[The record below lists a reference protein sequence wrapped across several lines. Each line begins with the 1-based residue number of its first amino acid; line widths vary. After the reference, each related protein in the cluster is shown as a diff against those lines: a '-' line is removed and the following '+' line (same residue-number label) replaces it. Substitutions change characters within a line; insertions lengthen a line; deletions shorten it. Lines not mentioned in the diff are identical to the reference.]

1 MTAVIMAASV
11 AFVLTL
17 IGSPFVIA
25 TLRRLKAAQP
35 IRGVYV
41 EAHQLKR
48 GTPTMGGLI
57 FILATLAAYVVGHL
71 VERTLPS
78 RQIAPRGPTVTGLVL
93 LGLMVCCGA
102 IGFIDDL
109 LKVSQRNTAGLS
121 GRWKLVLQVLV
132 GGVFVTIAVRVPS
145 GSGQTVASGHLS
157 FVRDIPWARLG
168 PVLIVIVFIG
178 VVMASTNAVNL
189 TDGLDGLATGTSIIV
204 LIAYVAISFWQYRH
218 WCSDTTHVAYCY
230 QARDPLETGL
240 IAAGAA
246 GALAGYLWW
255 GTSPARVFMGDTG
268 SMAIGGL
275 IAGEAV
281 ATHTILLLPVIGV
294 LFVIVTGSRII
305 QYVSWKTRHKRV
317 FRQSPLH
324 HHFEQVGWSEVNIV
338 IRFWIIA
345 IIGTAIGLGMFYG
358 AFLKQ
363 TG

>member
-1 MTAVIMAASV
+1 MGAVIMAGAF

-78 RQIAPRGPTVTGLVL
+78 RQIASRGPTVTGLVL

-132 GGVFVTIAVRVPS
+132 GGVFGTIAVRVPS

-230 QARDPLETGL
+230 QARDPLEAGR
-240 IAAGAA
+240 IGAAAA
-246 GALAGYLWW
+246 GALAG
-255 GTSPARVFMGDTG
+255 
-268 SMAIGGL
+268 
-275 IAGEAV
+275 
-281 ATHTILLLPVIGV
+281 
-294 LFVIVTGSRII
+294 
-305 QYVSWKTRHKRV
+305 
-317 FRQSPLH
+317 
-324 HHFEQVGWSEVNIV
+324 
-338 IRFWIIA
+338 
-345 IIGTAIGLGMFYG
+345 
-358 AFLKQ
+358 
-363 TG
+363 